1 MTDIKNDFD
10 AIGFF
15 RALEG
20 AIIAR
25 HLNWKQVSEAT
36 GVSTSTLS
44 RMKTGRQPDAASLA
58 MLSAW
63 SGVNPADFVKTDRN
77 AKSPETLALIS
88 QFISNDPNLS
98 RDGAAVLDE
107 MVKAAYQRL
116 ASPTGGISS
125 APKANSTDRN
135 PER

>member
-1 MTDIKNDFD
+1 MTEIKKEFD
-10 AIGFF
+10 AFGFF

-25 HLNWKQVSEAT
+25 QVNWKQVSEAT

-58 MLSAW
+58 TLSAW
-63 SGVNPADFVKTDRN
+63 SGVNPADFVRTDCKS
-77 AKSPETLALIS
+77 KSPETLALIS

-116 ASPTGGISS
+116 AATSPSIDTP
-125 APKANSTDRN
+125 PKEEPRDQN
-135 PER
+135 PEH

>member
-1 MTDIKNDFD
+1 MAEFKKEFD
-10 AIGFF
+10 ALGFF

-20 AIIAR
+20 AMIAR
-25 HLNWKQVSEAT
+25 QLNWKQVSDVT

-44 RMKTGRQPDAASLA
+44 RMRTGRQPDAASLA
-58 MLSAW
+58 TLSAW
-63 SGVNPADFVKTDRN
+63 SGVNPADFVKTDYK
-77 AKSPETLALIS
+77 AKSPEALALIS

-98 RDGAAVLDE
+98 RDGAALLDE

-116 ASPTGGISS
+116 AATTSTIGNAPSGNPT
-125 APKANSTDRN
+125 DQN